1 MDASLQGIKIVLL
14 DLDGT
19 IHLGGVPIP
28 GALEFIERCRKRG
41 IAPIFLSNNSS
52 RSVKQYVEKLH
63 GMGIDAGERDVLL
76 STHDCIRW
84 LQQRGW
90 LRIHCF
96 GTEGMISMMEE
107 AGFECANENVDCV
120 VVGYHTEL
128 VYSELQQVT
137 ELLHKGVPLV
147 ATHPDIVCP
156 SPTGGLPDVGSMLVM
171 FEAATGITPTIVT
184 GKPRPE
190 MILERL
196 KVEGVD
202 PSNVAMIG
210 DRIYT
215 DIAMARAANV
225 HSILVLSGEATKD
238 DLKNSKIQPTLV
250 VDSVDVL
257 LQ

>member
-28 GALEFIERCRKRG
+28 GALEFIQRCRVND
-41 IAPIFLSNNSS
+41 IATIFLSNNSS
-52 RSVKQYVEKLH
+52 CSVKQYVEKLH
-63 GMGIDAGERDVLL
+63 GMGINAREEDVLL

-90 LRIHCF
+90 MKIHCF
-96 GTEGMISMMEE
+96 GTEGMRSMMED
-107 AGFECANENVDCV
+107 AGFECTNDVVDCV
-120 VVGYHTEL
+120 VVGYHNEL
-128 VYSELQQVT
+128 VYSELQQVA
-137 ELLHKGVPLV
+137 ELLHNGVPLV

-156 SPTGGLPDVGSMLVM
+156 SPTGGLPDVGSMLAM
-171 FEAATGITPTIVT
+171 FEAATGIAPTMIT

-196 KVEGVD
+196 KEEGID

-225 HSILVLSGEATKD
+225 QSILVLSGEATRG
-238 DLKNSKIQPTLV
+238 DLENSTIQPTLI

-257 LQ
+257 LR